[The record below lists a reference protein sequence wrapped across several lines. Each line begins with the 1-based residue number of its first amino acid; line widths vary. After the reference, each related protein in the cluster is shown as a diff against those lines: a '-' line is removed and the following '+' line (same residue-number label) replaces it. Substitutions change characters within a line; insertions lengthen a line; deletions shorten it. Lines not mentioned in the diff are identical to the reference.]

1 MNIARIG
8 LLAVAVLA
16 AGGAAFLVRSMTHRE
31 AKAKPTIAEAPSND
45 VLVAA
50 RALEPGTVLTAA
62 DLRWQKWPQEAVSQS
77 YFTSKASPKA
87 SEEAAGAI
95 VRSHVEPGEPLT
107 RAKFLKAKD
116 AGFMAAILS
125 PGMRAMSVKI
135 EEQSAAGG
143 FILPGDQVDVVLT
156 HKVEDGGPDTAFS
169 AETIL
174 ENVRVLA
181 IGQTFEQSG
190 NDKTLVA
197 RTATIE
203 LTQLQVEQVS
213 AAQASGEL
221 SLALRSA
228 ATGEITGATGAA
240 SSRGRGN
247 TIRIVRYAH
256 ARRATPALAQASGGA
271 P

>member
-16 AGGAAFLVRSMTHRE
+16 AGGAAFLVRSMTHKE
-31 AKAKPTIAEAPSND
+31 VKAKTVAVEAPAND

-62 DLRWQKWPQEAVSQS
+62 DLRWQKWPQEAVNQS
-77 YFTSKASPKA
+77 YFTSKTSPKA
-87 SEEAAGAI
+87 TEENTGAI

-107 RAKFLKAKD
+107 AAKFLKAKD

-125 PGMRAMSVKI
+125 SGMRAMSVKI
-135 EEQSAAGG
+135 GEESAAGG

-156 HKVEDGGPDTAFS
+156 HKVEDGGPDTFFS

-181 IGQTFEQSG
+181 IDQKLAPSG
-190 NDKTLVA
+190 DDKSLPGN
-197 RTATIE
+197 TATLE
-203 LTQLQVEQVS
+203 LTPRQVELVS
-213 AAQASGEL
+213 AAQATGEI

-228 ATGEITGATGAA
+228 ATGDITGSTGLA
-240 SSRGRGN
+240 SSRGN

-256 ARRATPALAQASGGA
+256 ARRATPALAQSSGGA